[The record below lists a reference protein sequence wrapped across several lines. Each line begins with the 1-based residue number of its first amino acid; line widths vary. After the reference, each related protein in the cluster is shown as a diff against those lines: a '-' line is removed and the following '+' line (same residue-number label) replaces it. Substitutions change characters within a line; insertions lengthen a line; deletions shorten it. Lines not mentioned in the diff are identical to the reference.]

1 MLHPRNGMVRS
12 TDNQSHLLPL
22 AEAFQ
27 GPHVWNK
34 RLPRYLGGLN
44 KKFSLSFSSSICSI
58 LCLWQKSQCFE
69 HHQNL
74 WLDAPTPSVR
84 LLDSDGHR
92 IPDSSGLSDCNTPCP
107 TSELLPPRETTAP
120 SCWLSP
126 PLLLVAYKSRQRQQI
141 TCFVLPILSFWKSK
155 EKSVC
160 HCFKLSHQKV
170 WAVLST
176 LFWTFQINFGP
187 VKFWVR
193 FQQNQVSTGS
203 RFILRRVYI

>member
-1 MLHPRNGMVRS
+1 MAWWDLLTINHICCHWQRLSRDLMFETKDSQDILADGIKSFLSLLVPGFVQFCVLGRKVSALSIIRTFGS
-12 TDNQSHLLPL
+12 TP
-22 AEAFQ
+22 
-27 GPHVWNK
+27 P
-34 RLPRYLGGLN
+34 
-44 KKFSLSFSSSICSI
+44 
-58 LCLWQKSQCFE
+58 
-69 HHQNL
+69 
-74 WLDAPTPSVR
+74 PSVR